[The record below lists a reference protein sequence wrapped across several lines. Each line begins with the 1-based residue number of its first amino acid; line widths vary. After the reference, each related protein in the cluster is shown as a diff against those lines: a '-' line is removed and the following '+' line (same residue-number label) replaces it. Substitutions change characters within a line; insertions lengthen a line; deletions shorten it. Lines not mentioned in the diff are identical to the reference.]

1 MERYSRKNLD
11 KIQNIVQE
19 KTGVDFSAYEK
30 KSVYKTRQFA
40 LLTCCLICVVTLSA
54 FAYVKFSDLNGDT
67 AGFAAV
73 YQGDGKFEIVVENYS
88 DVELKLQ
95 NNVKVMQWSTGQ
107 EVPGDNKKVK
117 MFGLN
122 IAPHSQGVVSIDI
135 SEGYDISAMQEKLPD
150 DDWYYFVLTNNNFVF
165 GQDWQCSFDFVVEDT
180 AEVANRLALVRE
192 QNNQEQYKPEP
203 QDNKN
208 SLIYGDWDWP
218 TVSQTVSGLY
228 GKRQNG
234 SFSDHINIAGASGDD
249 VYAVAD
255 GVITKTGFENS
266 GGNYILLEL
275 ENGVAVKYGHLAE
288 INVAVG
294 DDVKQGQSVA
304 TLGQTGMATGP
315 NLLFAVTVN
324 GENVNPLLE
333 DDISLDKQISQIFAD
348 CADKHI
354 QQRIETAEGISLV
367 IDSPVTVDGINKVSQ
382 YEYILTDINE
392 DIRFQLFKAVF
403 GEIANKA
410 EYDELNDVWT
420 LTINS
425 GIIPD
430 FLYHISYSNG
440 GSTIPG
446 EQIIILDN
454 RYYDLYPFED
464 NRLPSVF
471 DSKLDFTLD
480 EAENLC
486 RQAVSAID
494 DNSDYTLSYIHAYG
508 NNGRRPYLKLVF
520 KQMLDGMPVTAY
532 NNLSFL
538 VDNDGIE
545 RVSGSLFSVKEV
557 GLPQTILSVDEA
569 LAKLQADFVPENSM
583 TVTDITLEYLTLISE
598 EGRILITPVW
608 RFWLGANEDERNF
621 MCQKILAINAVTG
634 QLIYEE
640 RGNTM

>member
-1 MERYSRKNLD
+1 M
-11 KIQNIVQE
+11 
-19 KTGVDFSAYEK
+19 
-30 KSVYKTRQFA
+30 
-40 LLTCCLICVVTLSA
+40 
-54 FAYVKFSDLNGDT
+54 
-67 AGFAAV
+67 
-73 YQGDGKFEIVVENYS
+73 
-88 DVELKLQ
+88 
-95 NNVKVMQWSTGQ
+95 
-107 EVPGDNKKVK
+107 
-117 MFGLN
+117 
-122 IAPHSQGVVSIDI
+122 
-135 SEGYDISAMQEKLPD
+135 
-150 DDWYYFVLTNNNFVF
+150 
-165 GQDWQCSFDFVVEDT
+165 
-180 AEVANRLALVRE
+180 
-192 QNNQEQYKPEP
+192 
-203 QDNKN
+203 
-208 SLIYGDWDWP
+208 
-218 TVSQTVSGLY
+218 
-228 GKRQNG
+228 
-234 SFSDHINIAGASGDD
+234 
-249 VYAVAD
+249 
-255 GVITKTGFENS
+255 
-266 GGNYILLEL
+266 
-275 ENGVAVKYGHLAE
+275 
-288 INVAVG
+288 
-294 DDVKQGQSVA
+294 A

-315 NLLFAVTVN
+315 NLLFAVSLN

-440 GSTIPG
+440 GTTIPG

-486 RQAVSAID
+486 RQTVSAID

-532 NNLSFL
+532 NDLSFF

-569 LAKLQADFVPENSM
+569 LAKLQADFVPESSM
-583 TVTDITLEYLTLISE
+583 IVTDITLEYLTLMYE
-598 EGRILITPVW
+598 DGRILITPVW

-634 QLIYEE
+634 QLIWEE
-640 RGNTM
+640 RGHTM